1 MMMNSDKV
9 LWSILLL
16 IVLVT
21 LWTTGYSIDESASL
35 VLGVVSGFYIL
46 KNWVVKLIYDVMNQ
60 FKKETDTIIITTK
73 RELKY
78 NIIPGGIVIL
88 SSFIN
93 FLLMY
98 LLHLKSFFLMG
109 IFLTWLVC
117 GLMILTDREQNS
129 FLPDRRKE

>member
-1 MMMNSDKV
+1 MNSDKV

>member
-1 MMMNSDKV
+1 MMNSDKV